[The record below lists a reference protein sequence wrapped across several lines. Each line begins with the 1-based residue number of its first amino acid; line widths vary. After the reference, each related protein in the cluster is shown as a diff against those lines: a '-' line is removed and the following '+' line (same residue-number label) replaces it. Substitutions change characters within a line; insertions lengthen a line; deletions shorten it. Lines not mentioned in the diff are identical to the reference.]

1 MSEIPPLGGRLE
13 GPSPAD
19 TEQATS
25 APEGR
30 LNARL
35 LLLWSATQQTWLL
48 IVTCFADEGLAD
60 ASALSRAG

>member
-1 MSEIPPLGGRLE
+1 MSEVPLLGGHLE
-13 GPSPAD
+13 GQSPAD
-19 TEQATS
+19 TAHATS

-30 LNARL
+30 LNGRL
-35 LLLWSATQQTWLL
+35 LPLWSPTQPTWLL